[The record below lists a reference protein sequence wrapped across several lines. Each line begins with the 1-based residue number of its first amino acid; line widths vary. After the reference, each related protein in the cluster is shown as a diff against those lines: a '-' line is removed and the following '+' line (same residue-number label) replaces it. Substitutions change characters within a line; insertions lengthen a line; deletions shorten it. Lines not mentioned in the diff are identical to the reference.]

1 MNYLINISKNELQK
15 PYTLNACF
23 NRRRAYRMKKKGISS
38 IGRATVLHT
47 VGQVFEPPIP

>member
-1 MNYLINISKNELQK
+1 MNYKNHIPLAYVLIAEGRIGW
-15 PYTLNACF
+15 
-23 NRRRAYRMKKKGISS
+23 KKGISS